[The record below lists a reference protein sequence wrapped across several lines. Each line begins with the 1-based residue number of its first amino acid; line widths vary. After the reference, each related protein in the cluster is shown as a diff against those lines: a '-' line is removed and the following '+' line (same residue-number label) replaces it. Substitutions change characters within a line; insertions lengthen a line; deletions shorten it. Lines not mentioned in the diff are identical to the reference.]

1 MNNNLKNK
9 DNILIIGASG
19 RVGKEIFKVCK
30 NHIDTYDTFGTYYSD
45 NQPDLYHL
53 DIRNESEIEKFF
65 KKIQPSILIH
75 AAGMIHPLQCEE
87 KKDLAW
93 SINVTGTKNIVDCC
107 KKYNCKLVYI
117 STDYVFD
124 GKNNPYAEFAITN
137 PLNQYGMTK
146 LESEKLISSLNDY
159 LIIRSA
165 WINDI
170 HKNSKSFVMQVLNSL
185 KNRQKFYAPDDQFG
199 NPTLSVNL
207 AEIIFELI
215 SKNQQG
221 IFHVTGSTY
230 IDRYNFALK
239 IAKVFSLDENLIQK
253 ISTSELNQQI
263 KRPLKIQMNLKK
275 LKSVIS
281 TKILSLED
289 QLNYMKQTSD
299 NMNS

>member
-1 MNNNLKNK
+1 
-9 DNILIIGASG
+9 
-19 RVGKEIFKVCK
+19 
-30 NHIDTYDTFGTYYSD
+30 
-45 NQPDLYHL
+45 
-53 DIRNESEIEKFF
+53 
-65 KKIQPSILIH
+65 
-75 AAGMIHPLQCEE
+75 
-87 KKDLAW
+87 
-93 SINVTGTKNIVDCC
+93 
-107 KKYNCKLVYI
+107 
-117 STDYVFD
+117 
-124 GKNNPYAEFAITN
+124 
-137 PLNQYGMTK
+137 MTK

-170 HKNSKSFVMQVLNSL
+170 HKDSKSFVMQVLNSL

-199 NPTLSVNL
+199 HPTLSVNL

-215 SKNQQG
+215 SKSQQG

-239 IAKVFSLDENLIQK
+239 IAKVFLLDENLIQK
-253 ISTSELNQQI
+253 ISTSELNQKI